1 MSDKYIKGTVM
12 VVEDFKDTVDILRRL
27 LVRNDYDVVS
37 AESLYEARNLL
48 SEVRTDVILLDINLP
63 DGSGLDLLHEIR
75 EVDSEIP
82 VIMLT
87 AYTELENA
95 IRSLQEGVD
104 DFIPKPFENDYLV
117 HAINRAFE
125 KRKLKQR
132 LKQSEKFRTLG
143 ELSAGVAHD
152 FNNMLGSIGAHIYLI
167 KKKAEEYGLNII
179 ENVSA
184 IELAVE
190 DGAEMVRRLNA
201 MGREQEDNIQHVEFG
216 KLIKDTVLMTKPIW
230 YHEPRRKGRKID
242 IKTDI
247 SCNVQVRV
255 NPSDIRE
262 VFTNLIFNA
271 IDAMPQGG
279 GISVSL
285 VRNDGRVRCCF
296 QDSGIGMTED
306 VMERIFDPFFTTKGH
321 GTGLGLAVSYAI
333 IQRHDGE
340 LICESVP
347 GKGTKFIIDLPVAA

>member
-1 MSDKYIKGTVM
+1 MSDTHIKGTVL
-12 VVEDFKDTVDILRRL
+12 VVEDFRDTVDILRRL
-27 LVRNDYDVVS
+27 LTINKYEVES
-37 AESLYEARNLL
+37 AESLAEARDSL
-48 SEVRTDVILLDINLP
+48 SDINPDVILLDINLP

-75 EVDSEIP
+75 SMDDEVP

-125 KRKLKQR
+125 KRRLKQR

-143 ELSAGVAHD
+143 ELAAGVAHD
-152 FNNMLGSIGAHIYLI
+152 FNNVLGSIGAHIYLI
-167 KKKAEEYGLNII
+167 KKKAEEHGLRIVENIT
-179 ENVSA
+179 A

-190 DGAEMVRRLNA
+190 DGAEMVQRLNA
-201 MGREQEDNIQHVEFG
+201 MGRQQEDNIQQVEFG
-216 KLIKDTVLMTKPIW
+216 KLINDTILMTKPIW
-230 YHEPRRKGRKID
+230 YHEPRRKGKKID
-242 IKTDI
+242 IVTDI
-247 SCNVQVRV
+247 EPHIHVRV

-279 GISVSL
+279 ELSVFL
-285 VRNDGRVRCCF
+285 RKDNDVVKCVF
-296 QDSGIGMTED
+296 ADSGIGMTDD
-306 VMERIFDPFFTTKGH
+306 VLNKVFDPFFTTKGH

-340 LICESVP
+340 LSCESVP
-347 GKGTKFIIDLPVAA
+347 GRGTKFIIELPAAQ